1 MSVAVPIALCGVP
14 SRAYPFGPSSRK
26 VTLVPTG
33 KVKWYDADKGFG
45 FLTRDDGG
53 EVFVHS
59 TALDSPATVLRPGQ
73 RVEFGVAEGRRGT
86 QALQVKTLE
95 PPPTVAKVSRKSPDE
110 MTVIIED
117 LIKLLDG
124 VSNTYRRGKHPDSR
138 DSKKIA
144 TVLRAVAG
152 DLEA

>member
-1 MSVAVPIALCGVP
+1 
-14 SRAYPFGPSSRK
+14 
-26 VTLVPTG
+26 VPTG

-53 EVFVHS
+53 TEVFVHS
-59 TALDSPATVLRPGQ
+59 TALQSANTVLRPGQ

-86 QALQVKTLE
+86 QALQVRTLE
-95 PPPTVAKVSRKSPDE
+95 PPPTVAKASRKSPDE
-110 MTVIIED
+110 MTVMVED

-144 TVLRAVAG
+144 AVLRAVAS
-152 DLEA
+152 DLEV